1 MTRFIRTV
9 FYDTYRDS
17 ATTRG
22 IVCRVPGG
30 VLSSTL
36 YALIAVKG
44 LMISVVG
51 NVMVVRLLLWR
62 SVKASLIYC
71 IPKQVC
77 KFALAIVIKV
87 RGFNWLFRLIKRRK
101 FFISS
106 FFLKRSRS
114 STCVMI
120 LLEKEISYLN
130 GFWNFIIFLL
140 LLALLLHIF
149 IAMFRKN
156 WNVDHCQ

>member
-1 MTRFIRTV
+1 M
-9 FYDTYRDS
+9 
-17 ATTRG
+17 
-22 IVCRVPGG
+22 CRVPGG

-106 FFLKRSRS
+106 FFFE
-114 STCVMI
+114 
-120 LLEKEISYLN
+120 EK
-130 GFWNFIIFLL
+130 
-140 LLALLLHIF
+140 
-149 IAMFRKN
+149 
-156 WNVDHCQ
+156 

>member
-1 MTRFIRTV
+1 MS
-9 FYDTYRDS
+9 S
-17 ATTRG
+17 AWRRLVEYL
-22 IVCRVPGG
+22 VCANSSQRVNDF
-30 VLSSTL
+30 SS
-36 YALIAVKG
+36 
-44 LMISVVG
+44 S

-106 FFLKRSRS
+106 FFFE
-114 STCVMI
+114 
-120 LLEKEISYLN
+120 EK
-130 GFWNFIIFLL
+130 
-140 LLALLLHIF
+140 
-149 IAMFRKN
+149 
-156 WNVDHCQ
+156 